1 MVKTILI
8 TGATDGTGKSLEI
21 KAFFAFSKY
30 LGAIPKDRCS
40 MFYFFF
46 KSYFPLAI

>member
-21 KAFFAFSKY
+21 KAF
-30 LGAIPKDRCS
+30 L
-40 MFYFFF
+40 FFL
-46 KSYFPLAI
+46 SI

>member
-21 KAFFAFSKY
+21 KAFCFSKY
-30 LGAIPKDRCS
+30 LGAIPKDS
-40 MFYFFF
+40 FSIFHFFL
-46 KSYFPLAI
+46 KSYFSLAI